1 MQPDDGNA
9 DRGAPTASLKIDV
22 WSCLPADGTNAAA
35 EVKGDFGK
43 SRRQALLSGYIRF
56 ADERKGQ

>member
-1 MQPDDGNA
+1 MQPDDGNT
-9 DRGAPTASLKIDV
+9 DHGAPTASEFKIDV

-43 SRRQALLSGYIRF
+43 SRRQLS
-56 ADERKGQ
+56 D

>member
-43 SRRQALLSGYIRF
+43 SRRQLS
-56 ADERKGQ
+56 D